1 MIRLGRKVL
10 MPHKDQLGHR
20 VLALHMDQLS
30 LMLRRDLKHHTGQLN
45 RTHRLRR
52 KAQPLRKDQ

>member
-1 MIRLGRKVL
+1 
-10 MPHKDQLGHR
+10 MPPKDQLGHR